1 MTLDQLLA
9 AAAVCGTDGQI
20 AVPDDWGQ
28 GRTVLGGLS
37 AAMAFRVLRDQ
48 VAAERPLRS
57 INISFV
63 GPLATDQD
71 FAFKTEV
78 LRSGK
83 YVTQAEARV
92 IQDGQVCVVLL
103 ASFGDRRDSVTRAEA
118 SDEMPF
124 VMPEKPTLFPYITGV
139 TPQFFQHLDMTLL
152 DGGFPFSG
160 SKTSHHGGFMRFKDQ
175 PAAWTEAHLIA
186 LIDTWPPTLLQQL
199 KKPAPASTL
208 TWNLEFLHPHRPMSS
223 DAWFGYR
230 AVTRQAG
237 EGYGHT
243 DANVW
248 DEHGELIAVSRQTIT
263 VFA

>member
-9 AAAVCGTDGQI
+9 AAAACGNDGQI
-20 AVPDDWGQ
+20 SVPDAWGQ

-37 AAMAFRVLRDQ
+37 AAMAFRVMRDK
-48 VAAERPLRS
+48 VAADRPLRS
-57 INISFV
+57 LNVSFV
-63 GPLATDQD
+63 GPLATEQD
-71 FAFKTEV
+71 FGFQVEV

-83 YVTQAEARV
+83 YVTQAAARV
-92 IQDGQVCVVLL
+92 IQNGDVCLALL
-103 ASFGDRRDSVTRAEA
+103 ASFGDRRDTVTSAEA
-118 SDEMPF
+118 SETVPFDMPA
-124 VMPEKPTLFPYITGV
+124 KPTLFPYIPAV
-139 TPQFFQHLDMTLL
+139 TPQFFQQIEMTLL

-175 PAAWTEAHLIA
+175 PNEWSEAHLIA

-199 KKPAPASTL
+199 KTPAPASTL
-208 TWNLEFLHPHRPMSS
+208 TWNLEFLHPHRPLNS
-223 DAWFGYR
+223 DAWFAYR

-248 DEHGELIAVSRQTIT
+248 DAHGELIAVSRQTIT